1 MIGDGYGAGV
11 SAAPPTDSELASL
24 RADVERLAAERE
36 HYRELYLRMLEQC
49 RKLEANI
56 YRRASFAPVAAS
68 LTAADAAR

>member
-1 MIGDGYGAGV
+1 MIGDGHGAGV

-36 HYRELYLRMLEQC
+36 HYRELYLRMLE
-49 RKLEANI
+49 ANI

-68 LTAADAAR
+68 LAAADAAR